1 MSSRVLNIY
10 RVALLLLFILMVFRY
25 RPPMWVV
32 RRVWVPLEVVDI
44 HSPVEVLLLDYETAP
59 EGLVLRIGLLKCY
72 SYPQMNILSLR
83 VLLMRE
89 YEVVSF
95 YLLKLELAP
104 GEFEEIRINCPR
116 EFDRAVLVMYCRGV
130 LLLNTTLYRSPSRA

>member
-1 MSSRVLNIY
+1 MY

-32 RRVWVPLEVVDI
+32 RRVEVPLEVVDI
-44 HSPVEVLLLDYETAP
+44 YEVLSLGYETAP
-59 EGLVLRIGLLKCY
+59 EGLVLRIRLLKCY

-83 VLLMRE
+83 VLFMRE
-89 YEVVSF
+89 YEVVSM

-104 GEFEEIRINCPR
+104 GELEDVRINCPR
-116 EFDRAVLVMYCRGV
+116 EFDSAILVMYSRGV
-130 LLLNTTLYRSPSRA
+130 LLLNTTLYRIPSRA